1 MREKTNGELVHN
13 CRVVNIR
20 EYLDGDNLMFGED
33 YLRKI
38 ISGYSCPKNPEVEC
52 FLKQRAIDFAKK
64 QQAITYLLFS
74 LEDGALL
81 GYFSLTIKP
90 LVVNAEPFSNNM
102 RRKLARFSEVNGSEH
117 NYNMAAYLIAQL
129 GKNFDEK
136 VLGKITGEEVLELA
150 IGRLK
155 NVQYD
160 VGGMVSF
167 VETDNNKK
175 LLSFYENHGYKR
187 FNTRMTTTDNPRE
200 LVQLLKLI

>member
-1 MREKTNGELVHN
+1 MQEKSN

-20 EYLDGDNLMFGED
+20 DYLDSDDPMLGENF
-33 YLRKI
+33 LREM
-38 ISGYSCPKNPEVEC
+38 ISRFSCPKNPEVER
-52 FLKQRAIDFAKK
+52 FLKQQAIDFAKK
-64 QQAITYLLFS
+64 QQAITYLL
-74 LEDGALL
+74 LPPKGDLLL

-90 LVVNAEPFSNNM
+90 LVVNTEPFSNTM
-102 RRKLARFSEVNGSEH
+102 RKKMARFSDVNGSEH

-136 VLGKITGEEVLELA
+136 ALGRITGEEVLGLAVKELKA
-150 IGRLK
+150 
-155 NVQYD
+155 VQYS

-200 LVQLLKLI
+200 LVQLLTLI